1 MALITWNDNL
11 MTNVAECDQQHKRL
25 IELIN
30 SLHDAMK
37 AGQGR
42 EILEKVLS
50 SLTEYTVYHF
60 GTEEAL
66 FQKHGYPKAAEHK
79 RQHSELTRKV
89 KELTDKLSKGQCTI
103 TLETLDFLTDWL
115 KNHIQGSDKEYGPF
129 LAPKTA

>member
-11 MTNVAECDQQHKRL
+11 KTNVAECDQQHQRL

-37 AGQGR
+37 AGKGR

-50 SLTEYTVYHF
+50 SLAEYTVYHSQ
-60 GTEEAL
+60 TEEAL
-66 FQKHGYPKAAEHK
+66 FQQHGYPKAAEHK
-79 RQHSELTRKV
+79 KQHNDLTRKV

-115 KNHIQGSDKEYGPF
+115 KNHIQRSDKEYGPF